1 MNRREALQ
9 DIFRLIDVNGN
20 GQIELKELKSLATD
34 PTAQGKLLEAND
46 TLTFLDLDGD
56 RLVSEDEFMQVFEFV
71 GADMSDREFELLLED
86 MKAQAAA
93 AGMGAPPSRE
103 ALLKRVFQALDKDNS
118 GYIEMHELK
127 TLVGQVAPA
136 ESLERARGTLRMFD
150 TNEDGRVS
158 LDEFLAVFDF
168 LSQDMDDTEFHGLL
182 SRLQEK
188 GFEALYEGDYKHPH
202 TCRAWLEVE
211 VLPTLREGLL
221 ALLKEVEK
229 NKLDL
234 ATGLPWEGGVHMP
247 RGWRPFSPLRWLSEW
262 LVRATTA
269 PPPGSAPAGSSVD
282 GLDAFGLAQHVSLES
297 MSRAE
302 KIAYIFSQIDAGNTG
317 FILAD
322 HLVHTAQLIFA
333 DGAAGVMDAHAVID
347 PVLAA
352 MGINPVDSSID
363 QNEFEQ
369 AITQMTSMLSAEEFD
384 EAARVVVA
392 QRDWRYCRS
401 RQDKF
406 RYLFRSLD
414 LDHSNQLNLNELK
427 VLAQRMDPDTNEE
440 TIAATLDFLDK
451 DGSEQVSAEEFVEAM
466 GSLLA
471 HVDSDAELDDM
482 VQRMLHMRSDADPA
496 HEVEPAALADYV
508 HGLRTHNVAAQL
520 PASTIMDKLAGRQ
533 PLVLLDVR
541 SDEERLVSVM
551 PGAVHVAL
559 APAPAAT
566 WGHVLA
572 GGAPAAA
579 AVVREALAAAT
590 ATALPTAAPPV
601 VACYCSTGELG
612 GVAALLVSDALRIT
626 VYNVCGGII
635 NYYNQGGSVCRL
647 GDGKQVQALHPGSQ
661 QQRAYITRPNN
672 FR

>member
-1 MNRREALQ
+1 MDRQEALR

-20 GQIELKELKSLATD
+20 GQIELKELKALATD

-46 TLTFLDLDGD
+46 TLTWLDLDGD
-56 RLVSEDEFMQVFEFV
+56 RQVSEEEFMQVFDFV
-71 GADMSDREFELLLED
+71 GTDMSDREFELLLED
-86 MKAQAAA
+86 MRAQAASAGVGA
-93 AGMGAPPSRE
+93 ALSRE

-136 ESLERARGTLRMFD
+136 ESLERAHGTLRMFD

-158 LDEFLAVFDF
+158 ADEFLGVFEF
-168 LSQDMDDTEFHGLL
+168 LGQDMDDAEFQGLL

-188 GFEALYEGDYKHPH
+188 GFEALYEGDYTHPH
-202 TCRAWLEVE
+202 SCRAWLAGEV
-211 VLPTLREGLL
+211 VPTLREGLL

-234 ATGLPWEGGVHMP
+234 ATGVPWDGGAHMP

-262 LVRATTA
+262 LVRAATA
-269 PPPGSAPAGSSVD
+269 PPPGSVPEGGGLD
-282 GLDAFGLAQHVSLES
+282 GLDAFGLAQHISLES
-297 MSRAE
+297 MNRAE
-302 KIAYIFSQIDAGNTG
+302 KIAYVFSQIDAGNAG
-317 FILAD
+317 YILAD
-322 HLVHTAQLIFA
+322 HLVHTVQLIFA
-333 DGAAGVMDAHAVID
+333 DGAAGVTDAHSIID
-347 PVLAA
+347 PVLAT
-352 MGINPVDSSID
+352 MGINPVDSTID
-363 QNEFEQ
+363 KDEFEQ
-369 AITQMTSMLSAEEFD
+369 AITQMTSMLSEEEFD

-401 RQDKF
+401 RPDKF

-440 TIAATLDFLDK
+440 TIAATLEFLDK

-466 GSLLA
+466 SSLLA
-471 HVDSDAELDDM
+471 HIDADAELDDM

-496 HEVEPAALADYV
+496 HEVEPAQLADFV
-508 HGLRTHNVAAQL
+508 RGLRTHIAAAQL
-520 PASTIMDKLAGRQ
+520 PTSTIMDKLAGRQ

-541 SDEERLVSVM
+541 PDEERLVSVM
-551 PGAVHVAL
+551 PGATHVTL
-559 APAPAAT
+559 TPAPAAT
-566 WGHVLA
+566 WGYVLT

-579 AVVREALAAAT
+579 AVVREALATAT

-612 GVAALLVSDALRIT
+612 GVAALLLSDALRIT

-661 QQRAYITRPNN
+661 QQRAFITRPNN